1 MSGTLP
7 TVAQAG
13 CDLYLAWNISVASG
27 DAAQAA
33 MALGIDNVSFAGSL
47 PPVPTAQHYIYA
59 LDHTSWEALGL
70 YAWGDSELFGAWPGE
85 SWVEEVELNGEVF
98 KKFLLDA
105 EGGNYHLIFNNWNNG
120 KQLPDYDIVAD
131 RDYYFIIDD
140 EQVIEIESPQ
150 SGVMTI
156 ESLGDRTVTSVK
168 YVNLTGQTSNAP
180 FDGMNI
186 VVTRYSDGTT
196 SVIKVLK

>member
-1 MSGTLP
+1 M
-7 TVAQAG
+7 
-13 CDLYLAWNISVASG
+13 
-27 DAAQAA
+27 
-33 MALGIDNVSFAGSL
+33 
-47 PPVPTAQHYIYA
+47 
-59 LDHTSWEALGL
+59 
-70 YAWGDSELFGAWPGE
+70 
-85 SWVEEVELNGEVF
+85 F

-156 ESLGDRTVTSVK
+156 ESLGDKTVTSVK

-196 SVIKVLK
+196 SAVKLLK